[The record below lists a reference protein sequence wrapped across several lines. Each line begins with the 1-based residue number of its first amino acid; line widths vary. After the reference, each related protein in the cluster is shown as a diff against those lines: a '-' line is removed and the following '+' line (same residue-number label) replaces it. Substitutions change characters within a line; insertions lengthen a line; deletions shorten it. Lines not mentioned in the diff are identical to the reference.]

1 MSRVERWKEHREEIA
16 QSYSAINKLDE
27 EISQLNSYKKQIDK
41 INPGILKNIKIEHI
55 VPTFVSI
62 NHKNNSHQENIIK
75 TIDIINEEEL
85 KKLNEQIININNVVQ
100 ESIIDGNGNVSKEW
114 LENQEGYKICKD
126 LNKKIVVLQE
136 NLNEFAVITQKKLEK
151 LEKSETTDFKK
162 NYVEKITELDDKT
175 AVIKNSINKK
185 IYFILLGLLAVSAV
199 TLVIVV
205 ALI

>member
-1 MSRVERWKEHREEIA
+1 
-16 QSYSAINKLDE
+16 
-27 EISQLNSYKKQIDK
+27 
-41 INPGILKNIKIEHI
+41 
-55 VPTFVSI
+55 
-62 NHKNNSHQENIIK
+62 
-75 TIDIINEEEL
+75 
-85 KKLNEQIININNVVQ
+85 
-100 ESIIDGNGNVSKEW
+100 